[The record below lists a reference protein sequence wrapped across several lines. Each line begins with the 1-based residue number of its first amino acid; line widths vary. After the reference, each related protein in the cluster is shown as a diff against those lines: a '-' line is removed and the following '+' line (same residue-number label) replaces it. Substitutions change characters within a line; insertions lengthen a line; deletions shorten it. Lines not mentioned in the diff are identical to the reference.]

1 MLIPLQDLGAGG
13 RGRGRGGGW
22 GGPRR
27 ARPGGRHSKR
37 GPAQLRPRPGPP
49 PRPTTRGTTRL
60 HRGLAGWRA
69 GSPAPWPLLPRKA
82 LVRSPGPGAVEKAS
96 NDWAAAA
103 PTREPCLPTY
113 SSENW
118 TPGRE
123 KGSVRPFCLPHLL
136 GALILTVGAPVPA
149 WHRIASRVRPR
160 PGSSPCK
167 RCGFSGT

>member
-1 MLIPLQDLGAGG
+1 MRAAVVGAGEA
-13 RGRGRGGGW
+13 GGAVLGEPAPEA
-22 GGPRR
+22 GTASG
-27 ARPGGRHSKR
+27 ARPSSA
-37 GPAQLRPRPGPP
+37 PAPGHRPARPPAVLRAF
-49 PRPTTRGTTRL
+49 T
-60 HRGLAGWRA
+60 AGWRA